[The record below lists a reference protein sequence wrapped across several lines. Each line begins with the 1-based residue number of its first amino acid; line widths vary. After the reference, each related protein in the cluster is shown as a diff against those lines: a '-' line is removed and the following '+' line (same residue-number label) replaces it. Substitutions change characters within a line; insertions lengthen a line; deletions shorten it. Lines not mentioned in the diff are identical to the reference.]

1 MLISQVRE
9 TLKRYKE
16 EDLRL
21 LVAEM
26 YKAIPKKVREE
37 KDIDDMISDIN
48 A

>member
-21 LVAEM
+21 LVAERDEVQK
-26 YKAIPKKVREE
+26 YLP
-37 KDIDDMISDIN
+37 
-48 A
+48 